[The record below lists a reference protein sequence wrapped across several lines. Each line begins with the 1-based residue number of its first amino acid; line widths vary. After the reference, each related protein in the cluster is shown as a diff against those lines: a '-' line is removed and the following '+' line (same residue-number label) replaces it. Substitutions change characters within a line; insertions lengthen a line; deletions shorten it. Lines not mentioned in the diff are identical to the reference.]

1 MPLFYKLDG
10 LGKDTARVAGR
21 LEALRQAMQT
31 HPDGPQRS
39 VPGKNVTDTL
49 LLATWNLKE
58 FEGGKNDWFALTP
71 TLTTASAATSSCA
84 FSAPAHL
91 LSRNPQKPRSRWIR

>member
-31 HPDGPQRS
+31 HPDGPMINARQ
-39 VPGKNVTDTL
+39 
-49 LLATWNLKE
+49 NLT
-58 FEGGKNDWFALTP
+58 GI
-71 TLTTASAATSSCA
+71 S
-84 FSAPAHL
+84 
-91 LSRNPQKPRSRWIR
+91 PRLFPIST